1 MIDAEALLEAGV
13 QVLYGVKGLKTHSK
27 VCLVIRRDG
36 DGIRRYMH
44 FGTGNYNE
52 GTARIYSDVS
62 YFTCHPDYGQDAS
75 AFFNAIT
82 GYSTLRQ
89 FRQLSMSPVAI
100 RQRLLELIEDEI
112 ARSRSG
118 QRSLIMV
125 KVNSLSDRR
134 LIDALYNASQT
145 GVKVMLNVR
154 GICCLRPGLKGV
166 SENIRVTSVVGR
178 FLEHPR
184 IYYFAN
190 GGSPEIYMG
199 SADLMPRNLDR
210 RVETVFPVEDEQI
223 RVRLLDEVLRISML
237 DNVKARELQPDG
249 TYRRL
254 APGDGETS
262 IDSQTWFMER
272 ARSSYSAS
280 G

>member
-1 MIDAEALLEAGV
+1 MILKMNALVDAKLIRLLYEA
-13 QVLYGVKGLKTHSK
+13 
-27 VCLVIRRDG
+27 
-36 DGIRRYMH
+36 
-44 FGTGNYNE
+44 
-52 GTARIYSDVS
+52 
-62 YFTCHPDYGQDAS
+62 
-75 AFFNAIT
+75 
-82 GYSTLRQ
+82 
-89 FRQLSMSPVAI
+89 SMSNVRAD
-100 RQRLLELIEDEI
+100 LL
-112 ARSRSG
+112 
-118 QRSLIMV
+118 
-125 KVNSLSDRR
+125 
-134 LIDALYNASQT
+134 
-145 GVKVMLNVR
+145 VR
-154 GICCLRPGLKGV
+154 GICCLRPGLKGEREY
-166 SENIRVTSVVGR
+166 SRHQRRGALPGASAHLLLR
-178 FLEHPR
+178 QR
-184 IYYFAN
+184 RQ
-190 GGSPEIYMG
+190 SEIYMG